1 MTEPTLEAL
10 SPGPPEQSKPSK
22 PDERPSAPLDSAVP
36 TTGRRAALR
45 DVRRQLTDKEL
56 QNPGVNILLLD
67 MLQEADDERAS
78 LRPYIDRFHEA
89 DKNAAILTERMRSY
103 TKIEVFFGV
112 GMTLGGSII
121 GLVPFFLSEGT
132 GFGVVTGL
140 IGLTLLTGSIVGRAV
155 KK

>member
-1 MTEPTLEAL
+1 
-10 SPGPPEQSKPSK
+10 
-22 PDERPSAPLDSAVP
+22 
-36 TTGRRAALR
+36 
-45 DVRRQLTDKEL
+45 
-56 QNPGVNILLLD
+56 